1 MQWMNSSLH
10 SPSSPLDPAG
20 LQTKHWT
27 SHLLGGGGE
36 GEKGHALWPRL
47 GNIPALKWGGIES
60 MLEIFTR
67 TTGHNKEA
75 TCQNVKGTGP
85 TKTRAVHCASSG
97 RILAFSKNITCGP
110 AWMLGNEGSGQL
122 NSPGSLQ
129 ITQMGDCPCQLSY
142 EASSITLGIKC
153 LIRMDPVWVC

>member
-10 SPSSPLDPAG
+10 LPSSLLDPAG
-20 LQTKHWT
+20 LQTNHWT

-97 RILAFSKNITCGP
+97 RILAFSKSITCGP
-110 AWMLGNEGSGQL
+110 AWMLGNEGSGAAELSRVTSDHSDGWLPMPAFLRGQL
-122 NSPGSLQ
+122 YYSGHKMSH
-129 ITQMGDCPCQLSY
+129 
-142 EASSITLGIKC
+142 
-153 LIRMDPVWVC
+153 